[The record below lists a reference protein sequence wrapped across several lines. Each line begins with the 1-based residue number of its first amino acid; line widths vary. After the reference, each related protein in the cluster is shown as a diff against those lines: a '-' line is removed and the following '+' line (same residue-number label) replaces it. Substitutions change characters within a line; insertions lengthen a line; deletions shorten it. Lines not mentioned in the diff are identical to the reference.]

1 MEDKDLL
8 IQRLLDELSALK
20 VLVEQ
25 QRLEI
30 EILRLENKMLREE
43 NAELKKKL
51 NKNSNNSSK
60 PPSSDG
66 FKKKPKNNR
75 EKTNKKSGG
84 QKGHPGVTLNH
95 AVPDEVVTLSVPCC
109 LVCGEDLSQT
119 PLLGIEKRQHHDI
132 PPIKLHVTEY
142 QAEKKACHCG
152 HLNVGLFP
160 EGVEHS
166 IQYGPRIKGFALYLH
181 QEQKI
186 PYARCCNLLND
197 YYGSCF
203 SEGSLFNTQCEAY
216 KNLEKI
222 EELIKSALLNKE
234 VLHSDETGVRV
245 NKLLQWLHVT
255 SNNTLTFYHIH
266 PKRGTIAMD
275 EIGILPLFK
284 GTLVHDHL
292 KAYFRYVEIF
302 HALCNAHHLRELQSF
317 EEEGQQWAKLMRE
330 FLKEACHIVNEAHRE
345 HKPALSDEVYQS
357 LLSRYKQIIE
367 EGEKELPCATSITGK
382 RGKPKQPHGRN
393 LLHRLRDYQE
403 DVLRFMSDFK
413 VPFTNNQAER
423 DLRMAK
429 LKQKI
434 SGGFRSVQ
442 GAQMFARIAGYL
454 STLRKQ
460 DINIAHAMTALC
472 AGQPILPNF

>member
-43 NAELKKKL
+43 ITELKKKL
-51 NKNSNNSSK
+51 NKNSHNSSK

-84 QKGHPGVTLNH
+84 QKGHPGATLNY
-95 AVPDEVVTLSVPCC
+95 AVPDEVVTLSVQCC
-109 LVCGEDLSQT
+109 LACSEDLSQI
-119 PLLGIEKRQHHDI
+119 PLFGVEKRQVHDI
-132 PPIKLHVTEY
+132 PPITLHVTEY
-142 QAEKKACHCG
+142 QAEKKVCHCG

-160 EGVEHS
+160 EGVAHS

-186 PYARCCNLLND
+186 PYARCCSLLND

-203 SEGSLFNTQCEAY
+203 SEGSLFNTQCDAY
-216 KNLEKI
+216 KNLEDI
-222 EELIKSALLNKE
+222 EEQIKLALLNKD
-234 VLHSDETGVRV
+234 VLHSDETGIVV

-255 SNNTLTFYHIH
+255 SDKTLTFYYIH

-275 EIGILPLFK
+275 EIGLLPLFK

-292 KAYFRYVEIF
+292 KAYFRYVEIQ

-317 EEEGQQWAKLMRE
+317 EEEGQHWAKTMRQ
-330 FLKEACHIVNEAHRE
+330 FLKEACHLVNEAHRE
-345 HKPALSDEVYQS
+345 NKTALSEEVYQS
-357 LLSRYKQIIE
+357 LLSHYRQIVE
-367 EGEKELPCATSITGK
+367 EGEQELPLATPIPGK
-382 RGKPKQPHGRN
+382 RGRPKQPSGRN

-403 DVLRFMSDFK
+403 DVLRFMSDFN

-460 DINIAHAMTALC
+460 GINIAHAMTALC